1 MKQDVILV
9 LDCGATNVRAMAV
22 DRQGNIIARAATAN
36 ASDIAAEKSDWH
48 QWSLEA
54 IMQRFADC
62 CRQIHDQ
69 LASCTVRGIT
79 VTTLGVDG
87 ALVDEKGALLYPII
101 SWKCPRTAA
110 VMEKISQYMPA
121 RQLQQIA
128 GVGAFAFNTL
138 YKLVWLKEN
147 HPQLLAQVAPANYRA
162 RIERLFLF
170 HLQAFDWNCPQHITP
185 RYSAQQVA
193 EYSQNLQQ
201 RIHDLEQENQRLQQQ
216 LARRG
221 E

>member
-79 VTTLGVDG
+79 VTTFGGDG
-87 ALVDEKGALLYPII
+87 ENQPVY
-101 SWKCPRTAA
+101 
-110 VMEKISQYMPA
+110 A
-121 RQLQQIA
+121 R
-128 GVGAFAFNTL
+128 
-138 YKLVWLKEN
+138 
-147 HPQLLAQVAPANYRA
+147 APAAADSR
-162 RIERLFLF
+162 RRRV
-170 HLQAFDWNCPQHITP
+170 CVQHP
-185 RYSAQQVA
+185 V
-193 EYSQNLQQ
+193 
-201 RIHDLEQENQRLQQQ
+201 
-216 LARRG
+216 
-221 E
+221 

>member
-36 ASDIAAEKSDWH
+36 ASDIAAENSDWH

-79 VTTLGVDG
+79 VTTFGVDG
-87 ALVDEKGALLYPII
+87 TLVDEQGALLYPII

-110 VMEKISQYMPA
+110 VMENISQYMPA
-121 RQLQQIA
+121 HQLQQIA

-138 YKLVWLKEN
+138 YKLIWLKEC
-147 HPQLLAQVAPANYRA
+147 HPQLLAQAHAAVYFVADQPPADRGVHHRPHHGGHQPDARSAAARFQRA
-162 RIERLFLF
+162 NPAGDRP
-170 HLQAFDWNCPQHITP
+170 AAPP
-185 RYSAQQVA
+185 VPAA
-193 EYSQNLQQ
+193 
-201 RIHDLEQENQRLQQQ
+201 
-216 LARRG
+216 G
-221 E
+221 